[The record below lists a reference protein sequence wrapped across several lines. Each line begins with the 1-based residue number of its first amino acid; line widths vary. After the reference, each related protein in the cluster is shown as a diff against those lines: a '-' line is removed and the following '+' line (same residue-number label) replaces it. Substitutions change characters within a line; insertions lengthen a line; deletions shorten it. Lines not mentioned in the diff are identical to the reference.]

1 MLGGADD
8 VGEEQRGENALHLA
22 HRRFLTLRRVDE
34 LRDALSGRCQL
45 AIRVVHVDV
54 GDGETSTADHAS
66 GLGAQDSA
74 VGRNRP
80 EEGRRVSKAGKRLAG
95 LH

>member
-1 MLGGADD
+1 MLGGTDD
-8 VGEEQRGENALHLA
+8 VGEEQRGEDALHLA
-22 HRRFLTLRRVDE
+22 HRLFLTLRRVDE
-34 LRDALSGRCQL
+34 RRDALGGRGQL

-54 GDGETSTADHAS
+54 GDGEAPTADHAS
-66 GLGAQDSA
+66 RLGTQESA